1 MLLLT
6 TAYFSGDFH
15 VLPCFTASR
24 LLELRKLLHEAAAV
38 EAAAVEAAA
47 VDAAQCSS
55 VGPDGRTTELQSFI
69 VHRANHYTLITQR
82 FLHD

>member
-1 MLLLT
+1 MFCLVSLRLDCWS
-6 TAYFSGDFH
+6 Y
-15 VLPCFTASR
+15 ASCYI
-24 LLELRKLLHEAAAV
+24 KLLHEAAAV

-69 VHRANHYTLITQR
+69 VYRANHHTLITQR